1 MPIKFCG
8 DCSSLLYPKA
18 GTDRRL
24 HYVCKQCPFTMFTV
38 NKEDNQI
45 RRDELLSV
53 VREKRGVTQDVELDP
68 TLMRSRKQCPICHA
82 ESAVQFQDQS
92 NEVMRKST
100 SMILFYKCLACKA
113 DFDDEESKESA
124 KKDEQRLAR
133 EERIAAKNKKGGKPD
148 AKPEGNAR
156 EQVLAARPTPA
167 QGPPASIAQSGTGNM
182 DVIDAVDSDDDDY

>member
-1 MPIKFCG
+1 MP
-8 DCSSLLYPKA
+8 
-18 GTDRRL
+18 
-24 HYVCKQCPFTMFTV
+24 TV
-38 NKEDNQI
+38 
-45 RRDELLSV
+45 
-53 VREKRGVTQDVELDP
+53 VTC
-68 TLMRSRKQCPICHA
+68 R
-82 ESAVQFQDQS
+82 
-92 NEVMRKST
+92 
-100 SMILFYKCLACKA
+100 ILFYKCLACKA

-156 EQVLAARPTPA
+156 EQVLAARLTPA